1 MKINAIVAV
10 DKDNLIGYKNELVWH
25 IPEDLIFFKK
35 MTKEKI
41 IIMGR
46 KTFESLPNGPLPRRI
61 NIVVTKDFEKFHNH
75 PYKNTFF
82 VSSVEDAIHKANE
95 LAVNNFFDFEIND
108 EEIFVI
114 GGATMYEHFLK
125 NELID
130 IMYVTKIDK
139 SFSQENALNHEDCSF
154 LNLKYLENFKKE
166 KIKDIEGFDM
176 TIEIYKYYKITNN
189 FDIDIY

>member
-1 MKINAIVAV
+1 MKINAIVAI
-10 DKDNLIGYKNELVWH
+10 DRDNLIGYKNELIWH
-25 IPEDLIFFKK
+25 IPEDLNFFKY

-46 KTFESLPNGPLPRRI
+46 KTFDSLPNGPLPKRI

-82 VSSVEDAIHKANE
+82 VSSIEDAIHKANE
-95 LAVNNFFDFEIND
+95 LAVNNFFDFEVSD

-114 GGATMYEHFLK
+114 GGATIYEQFLK

-130 IMYVTKIDK
+130 VMYVTEIGK
-139 SFSQENALNHEDCSF
+139 SFSEEKDLNHADCSF
-154 LNLKYLENFKKE
+154 LKSEYLHYFKKE

-176 TIEIYKYYKITNN
+176 TIEIYKYYK
-189 FDIDIY
+189 